1 MRLAVAMSGGVDS
14 TIAALL
20 LKDQGHEVIGLHM
33 LLHPYAKR
41 GWEEAQG
48 AAAELGVPIHRID
61 LVKQFRELVVEP
73 FIDEYTRGRT
83 PSPCPLCNRLV
94 KVELLFAAA
103 RAFGCRKLATGH
115 YALIERGLEGP
126 MLLRG
131 TDRAKDQSYF
141 LFMLTREML
150 TRVVFPL
157 GELTKRTV
165 RNLAADR
172 GITASDSSES
182 QELCFIPGGDYKS
195 FLRREG
201 IVPSPGFIVSVAG
214 EVLGEHRG
222 ITHFTVGQRR
232 GIGIC
237 APEPLYVIRIDSE
250 ADRVV
255 VGTRQETF
263 SAAVRMSGINVL
275 RSRPIRLGELF
286 HVKVRSNA
294 RSVPGTV
301 VAATDTTL
309 KLRFDE
315 PQPGVAPG
323 QAAVLYSGDRV
334 AAGGWI
340 EEQNHSK

>member
-33 LLHPYAKR
+33 LLHPYAER
-41 GWEEAQG
+41 GWEEAQR
-48 AAAELGVPIHRID
+48 AAAELGVPIYRVD

-73 FIDEYTRGRT
+73 FIDEYTHGRT

-94 KVELLFAAA
+94 KVELLLAAA
-103 RAFGCRKLATGH
+103 RSFGCRKLATGH
-115 YALIERGLEGP
+115 YARIESGPEGP

-141 LFMLTREML
+141 LFMLLREML

-157 GELTKRTV
+157 GELTKSAV
-165 RNLAADR
+165 RNLAAQR

-182 QELCFIPGGDYKS
+182 QELCFIPGDDYKS
-195 FLRREG
+195 FLRSEG
-201 IVPSPGFIVSVAG
+201 VVPAPGSIVNMAG
-214 EVLGEHRG
+214 EVLGQHRG
-222 ITHFTVGQRR
+222 ITDFTVGQRR

-250 ADRVV
+250 TGQVV
-255 VGTRQETF
+255 VGSREETL
-263 SAAVRMSGINVL
+263 APIVRMSRINVL
-275 RSRPIRLGELF
+275 RYRPIRLGESY

-294 RSVPGTV
+294 RAVPGAV

-309 KLRFDE
+309 ELRFDE
-315 PQPGVAPG
+315 PQSGVAPG

-334 AAGGWI
+334 MAGGWI
-340 EEQNHSK
+340 EVQ